1 MIPEKRRSKIL
12 KLLSLKDVLSVDEFV
27 EAFGVARITVQRDI
41 AALAEKGLVEK
52 VHGGVKLKRDD
63 RRLFET
69 LFSRRLQREQEKKAE
84 IAQRAADYVQN
95 HSTIFVDSSSTCYI
109 FAQEVF
115 RRQFTDIVIVT
126 NSPAVLF
133 ESLKSSHVR
142 LITTGGELQQ
152 NFNMFSGHWV
162 VEFLQNVNLDQA
174 FISAAGISKS
184 LKLTTSNA
192 YLAEIL
198 QAVLR
203 QSKSVN
209 VLADSTKFFQ
219 SAMLNV
225 AELVHCDRL
234 ISDAG
239 LKGKLEP
246 YREILTKVEIIC

>member
-12 KLLSLKDVLSVDEFV
+12 KLLSQKDVSSVDEFV
-27 EAFGVARITVQRDI
+27 EAFGVSRITVQRDI
-41 AALAEKGLVEK
+41 TALSKQGLVEK
-52 VHGGVKLKRDD
+52 VHGGVKLKRSD

-69 LFSRRLQREQEKKAE
+69 LFARRLQREQEKKAE
-84 IAQRAADYVQN
+84 IARRAADYVQN
-95 HSTIFVDSSSTCYI
+95 HSTVFIDSSSTCYI

-115 RRQFTDIVIVT
+115 RRQCTDLTVLT
-126 NSPAVLF
+126 NSPAILF
-133 ESLKSSHVR
+133 ESLKYSHVR
-142 LITTGGELQQ
+142 LISTGGELQQ

-162 VEFLQNVNLDQA
+162 VEFLENVNLDQA

-198 QAVLR
+198 KAVFH

-209 VLADSTKFFQ
+209 VLADSTKFFK

-225 AELVHCDRL
+225 AELAHCDRL

-239 LKGKLEP
+239 LAGKLQP
-246 YREILTKVEIIC
+246 YRELLTTVEILC